1 MIVITGLIAHLI
13 LTSPQ
18 PVITR
23 TETVVACG
31 NGFSASVLV
40 ITPTRGLHL
49 V

>member
-23 TETVVACG
+23 TETVAACG
-31 NGFSASVLV
+31 IRSRSSVLV
-40 ITPTRGLHL
+40 ITRTRGLRA